1 MHPGRRKSFDRIA
14 TAIRAVLDSSVFIR
28 AVIENSDTALGWVD
42 SVEKKDT
49 EGFAPELVWL
59 EVASALRRHVASG
72 VIDASTAFEALG
84 RILALPLSV
93 HRLDTLAEPALARA
107 LDLGLSVYDA
117 AYLALAEVADALL
130 VTADRQLAQA
140 AVRAELI
147 A

>member
-1 MHPGRRKSFDRIA
+1 
-14 TAIRAVLDSSVFIR
+14 
-28 AVIENSDTALGWVD
+28 VIESSDTALGWVD
-42 SVEKKDT
+42 SVEKKNT
-49 EGFAPELVWL
+49 EGLAPELVWL
-59 EVASALRRHVASG
+59 EIASALRRYVVSG
-72 VIDASTAFEALG
+72 AIDAPTGFEALG

-117 AYLALAEVADALL
+117 SYLALAEVADAVL
-130 VTADRQLAQA
+130 VTADRRLAQA

>member
-1 MHPGRRKSFDRIA
+1 MQPGRRKSFDRIA

-42 SVEKKDT
+42 SVEKKDN

-84 RILALPLSV
+84 RVLALPLSV
-93 HRLDTLAEPALARA
+93 HRLDTLAEPSLARA

-117 AYLALAEVADALL
+117 SYLALAEVADAVL

>member
-42 SVEKKDT
+42 SVEKKDN

-72 VIDASTAFEALG
+72 VIDASTAFEVLG

-117 AYLALAEVADALL
+117 SYLALAEVADAVL
-130 VTADRQLAQA
+130 VTADRQVAQA

>member
-84 RILALPLSV
+84 QILALPLSV

>member
-59 EVASALRRHVASG
+59 EVASALARNVASC

-117 AYLALAEVADALL
+117 SYLTLAEVADAVL
-130 VTADRQLAQA
+130 VTADRRLARA

>member
-1 MHPGRRKSFDRIA
+1 MPPGRRRSSDRIA
-14 TAIRAVLDSSVFIR
+14 RAIRAVLDSSVFVR
-28 AVIENSDTALGWVD
+28 AVIENSEAALGWLD
-42 SVEKKDT
+42 SLEKKHT
-49 EGFAPELVWL
+49 EGFAPDLVWL

-117 AYLALAEVADALL
+117 SYLALAEVADAVL